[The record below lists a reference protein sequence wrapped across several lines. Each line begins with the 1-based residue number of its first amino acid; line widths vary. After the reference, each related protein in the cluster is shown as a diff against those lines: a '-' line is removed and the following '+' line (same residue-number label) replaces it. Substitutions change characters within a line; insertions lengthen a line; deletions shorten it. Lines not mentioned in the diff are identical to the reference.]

1 MTTRSTP
8 THSEQRYYYGTGK
21 RKNAI
26 AQVRLYPEG
35 DEVVVNGRSLEQA
48 LPWVTWQT
56 AALEPLLVTDTLGK
70 FTVVA
75 KLQGGGTSAWGD
87 ALRLYP
93 KIAASSR
100 RRQAIAS
107 SAPCTA
113 GAVVFNLTR
122 TDIAARVPVLDHSED
137 PSSLADSRR
146 YQHESQLDC
155 CCTRSHTPRQFLS
168 LGSV

>member
-8 THSEQRYYYGTGK
+8 TRSEQHYYYGTGK

-48 LPWVTWQT
+48 LPWLTWQT

-87 ALRLYP
+87 ALRHG
-93 KIAASSR
+93 ISR
-100 RRQAIAS
+100 ALL
-107 SAPCTA
+107 
-113 GAVVFNLTR
+113 VFDPELRKVLRSHGMLTR
-122 TDIAARVPVLDHSED
+122 
-137 PSSLADSRR
+137 DSRIKER
-146 YQHESQLDC
+146 KKYGLKRARRAPQY
-155 CCTRSHTPRQFLS
+155 TKR
-168 LGSV
+168 

>member
-8 THSEQRYYYGTGK
+8 TRSEQRYYYGTGK

-48 LPWVTWQT
+48 LPWVTWQM

-87 ALRLYP
+87 ALRHG
-93 KIAASSR
+93 ISR
-100 RRQAIAS
+100 ALL
-107 SAPCTA
+107 
-113 GAVVFNLTR
+113 VFDPELRKVLRNHGMLTR
-122 TDIAARVPVLDHSED
+122 
-137 PSSLADSRR
+137 DSRIKER
-146 YQHESQLDC
+146 KKYGLKRARRAPQY
-155 CCTRSHTPRQFLS
+155 TKR
-168 LGSV
+168 

>member
-8 THSEQRYYYGTGK
+8 TRSEQRYYYGTGK

-48 LPWVTWQT
+48 LPWLTWQT

-87 ALRLYP
+87 ALRHG
-93 KIAASSR
+93 ISR
-100 RRQAIAS
+100 ALL
-107 SAPCTA
+107 
-113 GAVVFNLTR
+113 VFDPELRKVLRSHGMLTR
-122 TDIAARVPVLDHSED
+122 
-137 PSSLADSRR
+137 DSRIKER
-146 YQHESQLDC
+146 KKYGLKRARRAPQY
-155 CCTRSHTPRQFLS
+155 TKR
-168 LGSV
+168 